1 MRVNVYVLFAAAITA
16 LLLISAGTK
25 DAKPTVGTHP
35 GDLAPSIEFLEN
47 GKKFDC
53 ENQTGRYTLVNF
65 WAAYDAESRARNVRL
80 WHEMSKLDSSKITM
94 YSISLDTNK
103 SIFTETVKADK
114 LEHTNQFHDGLGEKS
129 ALFDDYNLQ
138 KGLRNFL
145 IDAQG
150 VIVATN
156 VTPETLEAIA
166 KKI

>member
-1 MRVNVYVLFAAAITA
+1 MKVNVYVLFATAMVA

-25 DAKPTVGTHP
+25 EAKPTVGTHP
-35 GDLAPSIEFLEN
+35 GDLAPSIEFSGN
-47 GKKFDC
+47 GNKF
-53 ENQTGRYTLVNF
+53 EFKNQTGRYTLVNF

-80 WHEMSKLDSSKITM
+80 WNEMSKLDSSKITM
-94 YSISLDTNK
+94 YSISLDTNE

-114 LEHTNQFHDGLGEKS
+114 LTHTNQFHDGLGEKS
-129 ALFDDYNLQ
+129 AFFDDYNLQ

-150 VIVATN
+150 IIVATN
-156 VTPETLEAIA
+156 VTAETLEAIA